1 MATQD
6 NRDEPR
12 PVSVTPV
19 YTAVLTAF
27 GLVAAIYAALSYS
40 EAALPLQAKIFMV
53 AWLAL
58 SLACTVFLTPRNFTA
73 GFLTGL
79 LAMLIGWRIA
89 GLNEVDVV
97 SYPLVL
103 AFAAFVLQF
112 FEVLRADLRKPKP
125 LMSAADWHLT
135 LIRIYIGFDLV
146 PHLTEKLFGGPGPFD
161 ADVKAFAGFGLP
173 MPEFFVTLGG
183 LCELGIA
190 IGIGLGLLTRLAGYC
205 AALFFLIATL
215 IGGHF
220 FNGFIWANPGGGW
233 EYPVL
238 MMVLFL
244 TFTWRGAGRFSLDH
258 VLTARG
264 WMPAG
269 FRPLV
274 AQAA

>member
-1 MATQD
+1 MATRD
-6 NRDEPR
+6 STDEPR
-12 PVSVTPV
+12 PVVVLPI
-19 YTAVLTAF
+19 YTGALTAL
-27 GLVAAIYAALSYS
+27 GLAAAIYAAFAYS
-40 EAALPLQAKIFMV
+40 DAALALQAKIFMV
-53 AWLAL
+53 GWLAL
-58 SLACTVFLTPRNFTA
+58 SLACTVFLTPRSFTA

-89 GLNEVDVV
+89 GLNEVNVV
-97 SYPLVL
+97 SYPLLL

-112 FEVLRADLRKPKP
+112 FEVLRADRRRPSP

-146 PHLTEKLFGGPGPFD
+146 PHLTEKLFAGPGPFN

-183 LCELGIA
+183 CCELGIA
-190 IGIGLGLLTRLAGYC
+190 MGIGLGLLTRLAGYC

-220 FNGFIWANPGGGW
+220 LNGFIWANPGGGW

-258 VLTARG
+258 VLTTRG
-264 WMPAG
+264 FMPAS

-274 AQAA
+274 AQPA